1 MSARIIAGLVMA
13 ACLTSGIGPAK
24 AQNGAPAS
32 QDAVARPTQDATSTI
47 PTDPAYKIGPQDMLR
62 IDVWKEPDIS
72 RLVPVRP
79 DGKITL
85 PLLNDIQAAGLTP
98 VQLSSKIA
106 EGLKKYITSPQVTV
120 GVTEINSRRI
130 FVTGEVT
137 RPGAFPLLPGG
148 FDCPG
153 AFPLLPNMTV
163 LQALSSSGG
172 FTQFARLKNIY
183 VLRTEDGK
191 QVKHAF
197 NYKDA
202 VSGKHAEQNIILE
215 GGDVIVVP

>member
-1 MSARIIAGLVMA
+1 MSKRGLAGLLGGTLLSALLA
-13 ACLTSGIGPAK
+13 ASVTF
-24 AQNGAPAS
+24 AQNSGSNATDASKAMPA
-32 QDAVARPTQDATSTI
+32 TI
-47 PTDPAYKIGPQDMLR
+47 ATDPAYKIGPQDMLR
-62 IDVWKEPDIS
+62 VDVWKEPDIS

-98 VQLSSKIA
+98 TELSTKIA
-106 EGLKKYITSPQVTV
+106 DGLKKYITNPQVTV

-130 FVTGEVT
+130 FVTGEVS
-137 RPGAFPLLPGG
+137 RAGAFPLLPQ
-148 FDCPG
+148 
-153 AFPLLPNMTV
+153 MTV

-172 FTQFARLKNIY
+172 FTQFARTKNIY
-183 VLRTEDGK
+183 VLRMEDGK
-191 QVKHAF
+191 QVKHPF

-202 VSGKHAEQNIILE
+202 VSGKHAEQNILLE

>member
-1 MSARIIAGLVMA
+1 MKMSARIIAGLLMA
-13 ACLTSGIGPAK
+13 ASLTSGMGAAK
-24 AQNGAPAS
+24 AQNSAPAS
-32 QDAVARPTQDATSTI
+32 QDATRPTQDASSTI
-47 PTDPAYKIGPQDMLR
+47 ATDPAYKIGPQDMLR

-85 PLLNDIQAAGLTP
+85 PLLNDIQASGLTP
-98 VQLSSKIA
+98 VQLASKIA
-106 EGLKKYITSPQVTV
+106 EGLKKFITSPQVTV

-137 RPGAFPLLPGG
+137 RA
-148 FDCPG
+148 G

-183 VLRTEDGK
+183 VLRMEDGK

-202 VSGKHAEQNIILE
+202 VSGKHAEQNIMLE